1 MENWGC
7 INLESIKRFFRHA
20 LLSYKALFS
29 MLDPKNYILVMLLNP
44 LTQMIFFAMLV
55 NYVYGGKGLEGYVAS
70 NALLLCV
77 MSSVFGMMS
86 VVMSDR
92 GMGTLPI
99 VMASPVNKGVLFF
112 ARSIPHILN
121 GAFTAILGLIF
132 GVLIFGISIPVEA
145 ILPLLCIWTISIF
158 SACGL
163 GLILGSCSFW
173 TPSMHLL
180 SNILA
185 SSLLLLSGANYSLS
199 VMPSWLSD
207 LAKFFPLTRGVEL
220 TKAIV
225 NEGDT
230 SHFLRLMSEEFLL
243 GCIYFAISIVAIRY
257 AEYLARV
264 KGTMEM
270 S

>member
-1 MENWGC
+1 V
-7 INLESIKRFFRHA
+7 ESIKRFFRHA
-20 LLSYKALFS
+20 VLSYKALFGW
-29 MLDPKNYILVMLLNP
+29 LDPKSYILVMLLNP

-55 NYVYGGKGLEGYVAS
+55 NFVYGGKGLEGYVAS

-77 MSSVFGMMS
+77 MSSVFGMMT

-112 ARSIPHILN
+112 ARSIPHIVN
-121 GAFTAILGLIF
+121 GVFTAFLGLVF
-132 GVLIFGISIPVEA
+132 GVLIFGVSISLDA
-145 ILPLLCIWTISIF
+145 LLPLLGIWMVSIF

-163 GLILGSCSFW
+163 GLILGACSFW

-185 SSLLLLSGANYSLS
+185 SALLLLSGANYSLS

-207 LAKFFPLTRGVEL
+207 FAKFFPLTRGVEL

-225 NEGDT
+225 NEGDAT
-230 SHFLRLMSEEFLL
+230 QFVRLMSEEFIL